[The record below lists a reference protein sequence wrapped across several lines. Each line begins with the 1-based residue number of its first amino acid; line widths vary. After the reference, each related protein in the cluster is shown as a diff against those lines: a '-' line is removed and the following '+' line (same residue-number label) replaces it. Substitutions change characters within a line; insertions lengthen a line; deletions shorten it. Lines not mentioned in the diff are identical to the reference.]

1 MSFFKL
7 FYLTVLICLTSFVK
21 AQEKNAL
28 INQVEDSKGLEK
40 AQVLHDL
47 IMKYYRS
54 GDYDSAYFWAT
65 ERLEFA
71 KSLGNDSVQTEAIVR
86 IGQIFDKQLEF
97 NKARDYFRQAYHF
110 SEKKNYEFGMGKAD
124 LKIALSFY
132 KEAEFDSSIYYS
144 SQAEKIFSKLQN
156 KEKLTVA
163 YTGMGNCYLKQGNL
177 VSALDNYFKSLEI
190 EQQLNDTSAMA
201 SSYQNIGAVYY
212 YQDEVDDALKYF
224 LKALD
229 LKELMGNEGALIG
242 GYHNVGAIY
251 KSLNDKDSSL
261 LFYRKALGL
270 ATKLNRQEFIAL
282 SSTTIGSFHLEME
295 NYDSARIYLNNALRI
310 QNEIDDRMSIIYTLR
325 ELGILEAK
333 TGQSK
338 KAIDYLNQAKTIG
351 EEEHLVIELL
361 DVYDYLYQVY
371 EDQKQFD
378 KAFENYKKFV
388 AVKDTLFNEEV
399 QEQTIKRDLQYQF
412 DKEKLQDSLNHEQEK
427 AIIEA
432 TASANEAKKDAEI
445 KAGKLQT
452 YLLIGGLIMILTF
465 LGFVFNRLKITRKQ
479 NDEIS
484 KQKIE
489 IESQKHEVE
498 EAHNLLAEHHKEI
511 QDSIAYAKRI
521 QEAIMPSMQA
531 MNNALGDGFVFYE
544 PKDVVAGDFFWM
556 EKVEDIIY
564 FAAADCTGHGVPG
577 AMVSV
582 VCSNALTKSL
592 LEEDIRDV
600 GKLLDRTREIV
611 IERLAKSG
619 DEVKDGMDISLCS
632 LQLSPNGFQ
641 LQWAGANNPI
651 WIVRK
656 NVLDI
661 EEIKAN
667 KQPIGK
673 YADPQPFTT
682 HKIELQKQDTIYI
695 FTDGFQDQFGGPKGK
710 KFKAAQLKKLLL
722 ENQDKSME
730 EQSNLLKST
739 LHDWKGNLE
748 QIDDVCIIGVRL

>member
-1 MSFFKL
+1 MPFFK
-7 FYLTVLICLTSFVK
+7 FFSLTTLLCLTSFLK
-21 AQEKNAL
+21 AQEEGTL
-28 INQVEDSKGLEK
+28 INQIEQTKGLEK
-40 AQVLHDL
+40 AQAFHDL
-47 IMKYYRS
+47 IIKYYRE
-54 GDYDSAYFWAT
+54 GNYDSAYYWAT

-71 KSLGNDSVQTEAIVR
+71 KSLGNDSVQTEAIIR

-97 NKARDYFRQAYHF
+97 EQARDYFRQAYHF
-110 SEKKNYEFGMGKAD
+110 SKKKNYKYGMGKAD

-132 KEAEFDSSIYYS
+132 KETEFDSSIYYS
-144 SQAEKIFSKLQN
+144 SQAEKIFSKLEN

-177 VSALDNYFKSLEI
+177 VSALDNYFKSLEL
-190 EQQLNDTSAMA
+190 EQQLNDTAAMA

-212 YQDEVDDALKYF
+212 YQDETDDALKYF
-224 LKALD
+224 LKALH

-282 SSTTIGSFHLEME
+282 SSTTIGSLHLEME
-295 NYDSARIYLNNALRI
+295 NYDSARIYLNKALKI
-310 QNEIDDRMSIIYTLR
+310 QNEIDDRMSVIYTLR

-338 KAIDYLNQAKTIG
+338 KAIEYLDKAKTIG
-351 EEEHLVIELL
+351 EEENLVIELL

-388 AVKDTLFNEEV
+388 AVKDTLINEEV

-427 AIIEA
+427 AVIEA

-452 YLLIGGLIMILTF
+452 YLLIGGLIMIITF

-479 NDEIS
+479 KDEIS
-484 KQKIE
+484 QQKIE

-511 QDSIAYAKRI
+511 QDSINYAKRI
-521 QEAIMPSMQA
+521 QEAIMPSLDA
-531 MNNALGDGFVFYE
+531 VYNALKNVFILYL
-544 PKDVVAGDFFWM
+544 PKDVVAGDFFW
-556 EKVEDIIY
+556 VEQVDDIVY

-582 VCSNALTKSL
+582 VCSNALTKAL
-592 LEEDIRDV
+592 LEEKITNT
-600 GKLLDRTREIV
+600 GNLLDRTRELV
-611 IERLAKSG
+611 VSQLAKSG
-619 DEVKDGMDISLCS
+619 EEVKDGMDISLCALNMTS
-632 LQLSPNGFQ
+632 FKLHWS
-641 LQWAGANNPI
+641 GANNPL
-651 WIVRK
+651 WILRK
-656 NVLDI
+656 DTQEI
-661 EEIKAN
+661 DEIKAD

-673 YADPQPFTT
+673 TFSPKPFTT
-682 HKIELQKQDTIYI
+682 HELSLQKGDTIYI
-695 FTDGFQDQFGGPKGK
+695 FTDGYQDQFGGPRGK
-710 KFKAAQLKKLLL
+710 KFKAAQLKTLLL
-722 ENQDKSME
+722 GNRDKSMAS
-730 EQSNLLKST
+730 QKSLLHNT
-739 LHDWKGNLE
+739 LMQWKESLE
-748 QIDDVCIIGVRL
+748 QIDDVCIIGVRI